1 MLQGR
6 NMDGDGQRN
15 CVEMCVCARCLMM
28 ASAEDTGDAGLDEN
42 RFIDRDRSSTILA
55 GLTSMYRDKL
65 FVDVTLTAGNRD
77 FACHRN
83 VLAISS
89 PFFAAMFESNM
100 AEKNQTKVLYC
111 VEFTVL

>member
-1 MLQGR
+1 
-6 NMDGDGQRN
+6 
-15 CVEMCVCARCLMM
+15 MM
-28 ASAEDTGDAGLDEN
+28 ASTEESGDTCLDDN
-42 RFIDRDRSSTILA
+42 RFIDRDRCATILT

-100 AEKNQTKVLYC
+100 AEKNQTKVFMSSCFRL
-111 VEFTVL
+111 L